1 MELNLYTVSS
11 YQLAPQLKIAAGNDS
26 GSITISGKSDE
37 LYELTESLIVQPGTP
52 TNAVYNTSLTTNG
65 IATPINL
72 EITSDDSLPEA
83 TYAFSSPTIQEF
95 PYEEVTLT
103 ATLSAISGLD
113 VTIPFTLSDN
123 ASTAV
128 EVLSSEIVISAGQL
142 TGSITVSTTEDLD
155 DDDVEIL
162 EPIVFTFGTI
172 TNATSDVTD
181 ITLNLESDDDPT
193 ITAIGTTG
201 DVTSQVEDGSFEIT
215 ASINSASSSDVTI
228 PMSFQGEAILDQDY
242 TVSFDSQ
249 GEETQIL
256 DIPQNSNYG
265 TMRSFPD
272 GRLAFNDGSTLR
284 IYDPVTKTLTSN
296 YLDNYY
302 GTNYQI
308 ATNTII
314 YTNYDRKLYKID
326 ISDLNAI
333 TSEIIFNAGNLDL
346 SQFYIADNGNTIY
359 YSVQNYYVN
368 DQNKIYKKVGDV
380 TEEIYVG
387 GENVT
392 RKMIELNDDI
402 YLIDYNSVYKL
413 IDGNITYFNYIDNIN
428 GSSIININNVLY
440 ASKNQVPGTLDILT
454 PYDIDNTSTSSF
466 EPLPISEDDTIES
479 FTIDPNSGNL
489 YTINS
494 GLDENFNTV
503 RSVSFYQIAPQLKIS
518 AGETSGTLTITGED
532 DTLYE
537 LTESIVVQPGTPI
550 NASILDALLTDGV
563 ANPLDLELT
572 DNEELSEVTYAF
584 SSPTIQEFPYEEVT
598 LTATLSAVS
607 GVDATIPFTLSNN
620 AATAVVVSSSEIVIP
635 AGELSGSITVSTTEN
650 LDDDDVEI
658 LEPIV
663 FTFGTITNATSS
675 TTDITL
681 NLESDDDPTITAIGT
696 TGDVT
701 SQVEDGS
708 FEVTASINLPTSR
721 EVTIPFTFGGDAVLN
736 EDYIVDFEG
745 KGDSFLIK
753 SSGDVRDFI
762 YLNDGRVV
770 VLGSQVIYIYS
781 ATGEQVADIYIGQI
795 ENQYH
800 DADNLI
806 QDGNNIYFRSYRR
819 VSSLNIETLEVTPDV
834 LPNLENTE
842 MGYLNQIDVI
852 NNRIHYIT
860 RDNSNYFKIQSKTL
874 GLDDITVVAQ
884 GTGYPIDGFDGL
896 VVDSNENIY
905 YTRND
910 GIFIENEN
918 NQFVRAEV
926 FNNGSFNIN
935 SIQIKNDVIYGKLYN
950 YNNQTW
956 SIVRF
961 DQALT
966 TYQALD
972 YNLEDGQQITDFSIS
987 DNGQL
992 AISTN
997 GANYNSKNIYGIN
1010 ATPKIS
1016 ILPGQTSGTFTIS
1029 GEDDTLYEFTESL
1042 IVQAGTPVN
1051 GIFSDNLITEGV
1063 ANPVT
1068 LELTD
1073 NDALSEVTYAFSSP
1087 TIQEFPYEDVTLT
1100 ATLSAISGVDVT
1112 IPFTLSDNASTAVEV
1127 LSTEI
1132 VVLAGQQTGS
1142 ITVSTTEDLDDDV
1155 VEILEPI
1162 VFTFGTI
1169 SNATSEVTDITL
1181 NLESDDDPD
1190 ITSIGTTGDVTS
1202 QVEDGSFE
1210 VTASINLPTSKEVT
1224 IPFTLSGDAIF
1235 NEDLHR

>member
-1 MELNLYTVSS
+1 M
-11 YQLAPQLKIAAGNDS
+11 
-26 GSITISGKSDE
+26 
-37 LYELTESLIVQPGTP
+37 
-52 TNAVYNTSLTTNG
+52 
-65 IATPINL
+65 
-72 EITSDDSLPEA
+72 
-83 TYAFSSPTIQEF
+83 
-95 PYEEVTLT
+95 
-103 ATLSAISGLD
+103 
-113 VTIPFTLSDN
+113 
-123 ASTAV
+123 
-128 EVLSSEIVISAGQL
+128 
-142 TGSITVSTTEDLD
+142 
-155 DDDVEIL
+155 
-162 EPIVFTFGTI
+162 
-172 TNATSDVTD
+172 
-181 ITLNLESDDDPT
+181 
-193 ITAIGTTG
+193 
-201 DVTSQVEDGSFEIT
+201 
-215 ASINSASSSDVTI
+215 
-228 PMSFQGEAILDQDY
+228 
-242 TVSFDSQ
+242 
-249 GEETQIL
+249 
-256 DIPQNSNYG
+256 
-265 TMRSFPD
+265 
-272 GRLAFNDGSTLR
+272 
-284 IYDPVTKTLTSN
+284 
-296 YLDNYY
+296 
-302 GTNYQI
+302 
-308 ATNTII
+308 
-314 YTNYDRKLYKID
+314 
-326 ISDLNAI
+326 
-333 TSEIIFNAGNLDL
+333 
-346 SQFYIADNGNTIY
+346 
-359 YSVQNYYVN
+359 
-368 DQNKIYKKVGDV
+368 
-380 TEEIYVG
+380 G
-387 GENVT
+387 GENVS

-413 IDGNITYFNYIDNIN
+413 INGNITYFNYIDNIN

-440 ASKNQVPGTLDILT
+440 ASKNQVPGILDILY
-454 PYDIDNTSTSSF
+454 PLDYENASSSSF

-494 GLDENFNTV
+494 GLDESFNTV

-537 LTESIVVQPGTPI
+537 LTESLIVQPGTPL
-550 NASILDALLTDGV
+550 NASILDVLLTDGV

-1181 NLESDDDPD
+1181 NLESDDDPT
-1190 ITSIGTTGDVTS
+1190 ITAIGTTGDVIS

-1210 VTASINLPTSKEVT
+1210 ITASINLPTSKEVT

-1235 NEDLHR
+1235 NEDYTVSFDSEGEKSLIYNSGSQSFGKMKILPDGKYIFLEGQNLRIYNPEDDSLITKQLGNYYEGNIGIGVLIIPLFMLK